1 MDDDSVR
8 RASAR
13 EIYPYPQSSPALLS
27 EAYPLLDALLQET
40 PPPGPTISAHAS
52 TSSPAAPLILMSFK
66 FKLGEIVVPTM
77 PARYEVDIP
86 RGPSEVTAIQLRG
99 YIQITPVGTTRR
111 LLVKADDYER
121 FEEKTQ

>member
-1 MDDDSVR
+1 
-8 RASAR
+8 
-13 EIYPYPQSSPALLS
+13 
-27 EAYPLLDALLQET
+27 
-40 PPPGPTISAHAS
+40 
-52 TSSPAAPLILMSFK
+52 MSFK

-77 PARYEVDIP
+77 PAIYDVDIP

>member
-1 MDDDSVR
+1 
-8 RASAR
+8 
-13 EIYPYPQSSPALLS
+13 
-27 EAYPLLDALLQET
+27 
-40 PPPGPTISAHAS
+40 
-52 TSSPAAPLILMSFK
+52 MSFK

-77 PARYEVDIP
+77 PARYDVDIP

>member
-1 MDDDSVR
+1 
-8 RASAR
+8 
-13 EIYPYPQSSPALLS
+13 
-27 EAYPLLDALLQET
+27 
-40 PPPGPTISAHAS
+40 
-52 TSSPAAPLILMSFK
+52 MSFK
-66 FKLGEIVVPTM
+66 FKLGEIVVPANI
-77 PARYEVDIP
+77 PATYELDIP

>member
-1 MDDDSVR
+1 
-8 RASAR
+8 
-13 EIYPYPQSSPALLS
+13 
-27 EAYPLLDALLQET
+27 
-40 PPPGPTISAHAS
+40 
-52 TSSPAAPLILMSFK
+52 MSFK
-66 FKLGEIVVPTM
+66 FKLGEMVVPVRSTI
-77 PARYEVDIP
+77 YDVDVP

>member
-1 MDDDSVR
+1 
-8 RASAR
+8 
-13 EIYPYPQSSPALLS
+13 
-27 EAYPLLDALLQET
+27 
-40 PPPGPTISAHAS
+40 
-52 TSSPAAPLILMSFK
+52 MSFK
-66 FKLGEIVVPTM
+66 FKLGEIVVP
-77 PARYEVDIP
+77 AKSAIYDVDLP